1 MTRKTITKKEAENK
15 VAELVR
21 WLAYANDIHQL
32 RKLKEVQRNYWIG
45 KLVFM
50 DEYNLDKIVING

>member
-1 MTRKTITKKEAENK
+1 MTKTITKKEAEVK
-15 VAELVR
+15 VAELVA
-21 WLAYANDIHQL
+21 WLAHADDLNSE

-50 DEYNLDKIVING
+50 DEHNLDKIIIN